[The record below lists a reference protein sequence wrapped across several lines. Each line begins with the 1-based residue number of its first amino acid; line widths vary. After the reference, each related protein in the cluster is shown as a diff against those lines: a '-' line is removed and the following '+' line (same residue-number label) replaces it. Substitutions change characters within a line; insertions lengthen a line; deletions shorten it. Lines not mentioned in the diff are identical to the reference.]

1 MLRIADLQVEVVT
14 VPVEDPVGFLG
25 SQAGGVDTESTD
37 HTFELLHRLVLQG
50 GLERP
55 QQRQDLRIG
64 LEHIEDRLVIL
75 VQERQDMRH
84 VRVLTQPVGRLHEK
98 SVLIHDPSGE
108 PLLPGLPVRRVF
120 RDELTAVLVVGHL
133 VPIAEK
139 EDAGRKEVHG
149 GSLEELVRSATA
161 FLLSLLKGVQQ
172 GLGGLAGRREVIDVL
187 ELDRVD
193 PPGVLDIDEVNDVE
207 LASRR

>member
-1 MLRIADLQVEVVT
+1 
-14 VPVEDPVGFLG
+14 
-25 SQAGGVDTESTD
+25 
-37 HTFELLHRLVLQG
+37 
-50 GLERP
+50 
-55 QQRQDLRIG
+55 
-64 LEHIEDRLVIL
+64 
-75 VQERQDMRH
+75 MRH

-149 GSLEELVRSATA
+149 GGLEELVRAAAT
-161 FLLSLLKGVQQ
+161 FLLTLLEGIQQ
-172 GLGGLAGRREVIDVL
+172 GLGGLARSRKVVDIL

-193 PPGVLDIDEVNDVE
+193 ALGVLHIDEIDDVE
-207 LASRR
+207 